1 MAGLIATALTA
12 IVGGA
17 VAATRKR
24 KAKKEAQRE
33 KDYQLWRL
41 GRQEQQLDRWYEQ
54 NRGKDYVD
62 SDEAQNTLRL
72 LRQEKEQ
79 ADRSERNDLVRSGST
94 AEARIAKAAQNN
106 RIYSEGVA
114 GMAVRSDQ
122 LRKELDEAY
131 WKRKQELEKEIE
143 SYS

>member
-1 MAGLIATALTA
+1 MAGLIAAALTA

-24 KAKKEAQRE
+24 KAKKEERRE

-41 GRQEQQLDRWYEQ
+41 GRQEQQLDRWYGQ

-72 LRQEKEQ
+72 LRQEKER
-79 ADRSERNDLVRSGST
+79 ADRSEQNDLVRSGST

-106 RIYSEGVA
+106 KIYSEGVA
-114 GMAVRSDQ
+114 GMAAQSDA
-122 LRKELDEAY
+122 LRKEMDEAY
-131 WKRKQELEKEIE
+131 WKRKRELEKEIE